1 MNQSQPSISSPCSSL
16 APSRSVASGSTA
28 GTSPP
33 LGRRRSKASAS
44 RPTLA
49 TAQLAALARSLRP
62 ERGGLDLA
70 QRNRTGL
77 EALAQCSDPATRMV
91 LRNAL
96 VHQNLPLVGAIAS
109 RLGRSQGLPQEDL
122 YQIASLGLLRAIE
135 AFRPERGRSL
145 SSFAVPYIRGA
156 IQHELRD
163 RSSLVR
169 IPRELWELRRQVT
182 VLQES
187 QRHQG
192 GVALAAPQLAAALGC
207 RVDRVVEAL
216 SLHTVTEMASLDAPL
231 RSSEEAAC
239 GSSLLESLADPASLA
254 ASDAEGPEGCTSAEA
269 GWRSAA
275 ALAHGQK
282 APRPDQT
289 TMAVRTLRPQPAGLP
304 RPPQPSHPAA
314 RISAAPTWPGCV
326 SAWRSCNPSSG
337 SCWWVTSAWAAA
349 G

>member
-1 MNQSQPSISSPCSSL
+1 
-16 APSRSVASGSTA
+16 
-28 GTSPP
+28 
-33 LGRRRSKASAS
+33 
-44 RPTLA
+44 
-49 TAQLAALARSLRP
+49 LAALARSLRP

-77 EALAQCSDPATRMV
+77 EALAQCSDPATRVV

-231 RSSEEAAC
+231 RSGEEAAC

-275 ALAHGQK
+275 ALAHGAEGPTARSNHDGRADAAAAASG
-282 APRPDQT
+282 APPATAAEPSGSTDLGGSDLAWLRQCLAQLQPQQRQLLVGHVCLGSSWVELGRELNLHPRQ
-289 TMAVRTLRPQPAGLP
+289 AQRLTLALLSRLRDEGRLWRAAQ
-304 RPPQPSHPAA
+304 RSPAA
-314 RISAAPTWPGCV
+314 DRGD
-326 SAWRSCNPSSG
+326 
-337 SCWWVTSAWAAA
+337 
-349 G
+349 